1 METARKYQISS
12 DSVFGCSRVLRFE
25 KSDRLQALTALA
37 LVIDTSSLSLTGE
50 GPSTAQLTLNDMISY
65 LSSEGN
71 QAQHPLMILISFE
84 F

>member
-1 METARKYQISS
+1 MKIARKYQISS

-37 LVIDTSSLSLTGE
+37 LVIDTNSLSLTGE

-65 LSSEGN
+65 LSSERN
-71 QAQHPLMILISFE
+71 QVRHPLMILISFE